1 MGIVGSQC
9 WCYRIVL
16 KKIALNSGLAAGKTY
31 VGWAIVLLG
40 LLFLACTACACPILR
55 AGDYELDLEGVA
67 SSAGSVAFEVSGKL
81 FSVDV
86 EIGETAEQ
94 IGPRLTALMK
104 AEGLTVECELYDGE
118 RYYFILR
125 DVREPVHKGRVLG
138 IARGRA
144 GPLQDDRMLIEGGVT
159 VFYINLNAN
168 SPAGV
173 SFRTTE
179 EFREEALDVMASMAA
194 SGEQISIESM
204 EDLTVDCYQATI
216 CLRLIRVVGTEQLPV
231 DTCLTLTRPTP
242 FKMWM
247 VSGGSVR

>member
-1 MGIVGSQC
+1 
-9 WCYRIVL
+9 VL
-16 KKIALNSGLAAGKTY
+16 KKIALKSSLAAGKTY
-31 VGWAIVLLG
+31 GGWAIVLLG

-125 DVREPVHKGRVLG
+125 DVREPMGKPQALGVSVGRG
-138 IARGRA
+138 
-144 GPLQDDRMLIEGGVT
+144 GPLQDDRMLIEGTVT
-159 VFYINLNAN
+159 TFYNSLNAN

-173 SFRTTE
+173 SFGTTE
-179 EFREEALDVMASMAA
+179 EFREEALDIMASMAA

-242 FKMWM
+242 YERWLI
-247 VSGGSVR
+247 SGGVIR

>member
-1 MGIVGSQC
+1 MPRKLTLQTS
-9 WCYRIVL
+9 
-16 KKIALNSGLAAGKTY
+16 LAAGKRY
-31 VGWAIVLLG
+31 GGWAFG
-40 LLFLACTACACPILR
+40 LLTLLVVLACAGCLR
-55 AGDYELDLEGVA
+55 VGDYELSLEGVA
-67 SSAGSVAFEVSGKL
+67 SSPGWVGYEVNGKL

-86 EIGETAEQ
+86 ETAETVEQ

-125 DVREPVHKGRVLG
+125 DVREPVGKPQALGVSVGRG
-138 IARGRA
+138 
-144 GPLQDDRMLIEGGVT
+144 GPLQDDRMLIEGTVT
-159 VFYINLNAN
+159 TFYNSLNAN

-173 SFRTTE
+173 SFGTTE
-179 EFREEALDVMASMAA
+179 EFREEALDIMASMAA

-242 FKMWM
+242 YERWLI
-247 VSGGSVR
+247 SGGVIR